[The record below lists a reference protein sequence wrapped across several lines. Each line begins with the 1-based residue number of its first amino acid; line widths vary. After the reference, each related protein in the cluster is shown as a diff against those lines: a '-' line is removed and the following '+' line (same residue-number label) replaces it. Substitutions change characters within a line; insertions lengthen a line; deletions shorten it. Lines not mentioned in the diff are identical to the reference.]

1 MTFKSKFFNKNR
13 KKNVLEY
20 FHFSSFSFCII
31 DQSLILQKFQKEILS
46 ACSNYKTSWH
56 LLLIISWTV
65 TYCHDF
71 VWIGPWFLHTNNF
84 VLKDEKFGQS
94 IIIRVETRKDYFFQ
108 RLRWQFEIKI
118 LYITQQDTQLLMLI
132 YVGHFLNNE
141 TCQKSKIRLQLKQ
154 RQILFQYWNRC
165 K

>member
-1 MTFKSKFFNKNR
+1 MLLIAVKILMNNHLTWRLNPYFSIFEQEEKRLKIVSLFKFLHNRSITNPSKI
-13 KKNVLEY
+13 E
-20 FHFSSFSFCII
+20 
-31 DQSLILQKFQKEILS
+31 KEILS

-94 IIIRVETRKDYFFQ
+94 ITIRVETRKDYFFQ

-118 LYITQQDTQLLMLI
+118 LYIHS
-132 YVGHFLNNE
+132 G
-141 TCQKSKIRLQLKQ
+141 IRN
-154 RQILFQYWNRC
+154 FWC
-165 K
+165 